1 MVRFRAKDTEIP
13 KESPIK
19 GYELSIDYKKTGI
32 GKRSYYLPTKMQETV
47 STSFMGNRNLA
58 LMPNPTGTASS
69 PVQSRNFDALSTR
82 FVTLFG
88 KYRDYAAE

>member
-32 GKRSYYLPTKMQETV
+32 GKRSYYLPTRMQETV
-47 STSFMGNRNLA
+47 RTSFMGNRNLA
-58 LMPNPTGTASS
+58 LIASDGGS
-69 PVQSRNFDALSTR
+69 GSSVQSRNFDALSTR